1 MSALIKAAWNYR
13 GFVAS
18 SVANEFKS
26 KLARSR
32 FGTAWV
38 VLQPLAQ
45 VLIFTTILS
54 NVLAARL
61 AGVDNK
67 YAYAVYLISGILCWS
82 LFAEIIQRCTT
93 IFIDNASL
101 LKKVQFPR
109 IALPLIAVGSAAITN
124 LALLGMILLILPFLG
139 IMPGLSFLWLIP
151 LMLLTIAL
159 ATGIGL
165 FLGTLNVFVR
175 DVGQV
180 VAVVLQFWFWVTPI
194 VYPISVVPEA
204 FRATLA
210 INPVVPI
217 VISYH
222 NVILFGASPDP
233 RILWSL
239 VVAVMFLASALLLF
253 RRGSAEMVDVL

>member
-1 MSALIKAAWNYR
+1 MSALIKAAWSYR
-13 GFVAS
+13 GFITS
-18 SVANEFKS
+18 SVRNEFKS
-26 KLARSR
+26 RLARSR

-45 VLIFTTILS
+45 VLIFATILS

-61 AGVDNK
+61 DGVDNK

-82 LFAEIIQRCTT
+82 LLAEIIQRCTT

-109 IALPLIAVGSAAITN
+109 IALPLIAIGSATITN
-124 LALLGMILLILPFLG
+124 LALLGVILLILPFLN
-139 IMPGLSFLWLIP
+139 IFPSLAFLWLLP

-159 ATGIGL
+159 AAGIGL

-175 DVGQV
+175 DVGQI

-194 VYPISVVPEA
+194 VYPITVVPEG

-210 INPVVPI
+210 INPVVPL
-217 VISYH
+217 VLSYH
-222 NVILFGASPDP
+222 NVILFGQSPDP
-233 RILWSL
+233 RVLWSAL
-239 VVAVMFLASALLLF
+239 VAVIFLLAALLLF
-253 RRGSAEMVDVL
+253 RRGASEMVDVL